1 MSAALFSVI
10 ASEAKQSRIPPR
22 RQSGLL
28 RRFAPRNDALKR
40 LRNQRADSKQY
51 TRPRIL
57 AARCARALL
66 VSLPSFQKEGA
77 GKTGCRPAP
86 MASVLNWCAMMHR
99 GNTGEAGNARPS
111 LRSGLTAYG
120 VLSPETNS
128 FLSPSP
134 RELAMHQIP
143 VGSMHLRE
151 SLTVATTARTTRF
164 CRTRRRRSSRAMPI
178 AHDHLALR
186 LPLAP
191 TPPASTA
198 SLPAFVTTY
207 DRPFSGWD
215 RSHIRQFRILLKRI
229 LFLERA

>member
-1 MSAALFSVI
+1 MVRDGAGAPPHHEGDGFRRAALSP
-10 ASEAKQSRIPPR
+10 SLRAKRSNPEMHPR

-28 RRFAPRNDALKR
+28 RRFAPRNDDAS
-40 LRNQRADSKQY
+40 DSCDPNRRSW
-51 TRPRIL
+51 TPDTPSHSRGMF
-57 AARCARALL
+57 C
-66 VSLPSFQKEGA
+66 PSFASTSHPLKQKGA

-86 MASVLNWCAMMHR
+86 MASVLNGCAMMHR
-99 GNTGEAGNARPS
+99 GNTGGAGNARPS

-164 CRTRRRRSSRAMPI
+164 CRTRRRRSSARCI
-178 AHDHLALR
+178 
-186 LPLAP
+186 
-191 TPPASTA
+191 
-198 SLPAFVTTY
+198 SLTV
-207 DRPFSGWD
+207 
-215 RSHIRQFRILLKRI
+215 
-229 LFLERA
+229 